1 MNNPEQI
8 TDQYEAIE
16 NQANDDAS
24 EIDLDDASLYLNREL
39 TWLEFNHRVLAEASR
54 EKNPLL
60 ERVKFL
66 AIVSN
71 NLDEF
76 FMKRIGG
83 LKQQVAA
90 GISVPSIDG
99 RTPMQQ
105 LEACHKVTRGMQQTQ
120 EQVYN
125 ELLKALSEEE
135 IRITEYQSL
144 DEQQQEKLRE
154 HFQQN
159 IFPML
164 TPLAMD
170 PSHPFP
176 FISNLTL
183 NLLVTLRFPGGHD
196 LHMARVKVPVS
207 QDVSSRL
214 IKVGED
220 FTYVTLDDLIANN
233 LDMLFPGMEI
243 ESCDLFRVT
252 RNANVELDQEAANDL
267 LESIE
272 SELRERHFAPIVR
285 LEISNGMNAVH
296 RGMLAAELGLN
307 EEQDVYTIEAMMA
320 LRDLFELTKLN
331 LPKLHDAPH
340 HPVDHP
346 QLAHDRRNIFHIL
359 RDHQGLLLQHP
370 YESFSTTVERFLRTA
385 AEDPKVLAIKM
396 TLYRTSADGNVLDSL
411 IKAARNGKQVAVLVE
426 LKARFD
432 EAANIRWA
440 RRLEQAGIH
449 VTYGVLGL
457 KTHSKLIMVIRKDY
471 SQLRRYY
478 HIGTGNYHAGTAR
491 LYTDLGLLG
500 CDEEIGKDLTEQF
513 NYLTGYSPPP
523 SYRKILAAP
532 YTLKQSLLNK
542 IEREI
547 RIHRESSTGHIQL
560 KMNAL
565 EDPDIVKSLYK
576 ATQAGVKV
584 ELIVRD
590 TCRFRPGIKGLSESG
605 SVVSIVGRFL
615 EHARITYFHNGGDEE
630 YFIGS
635 ADLMQR
641 NLMQRVEVLVP
652 VEAPALRQELRLM
665 LDVQLG
671 DKHNAWDMQSD
682 GTYIRRTPAEED
694 KSLNCQETLIG
705 VAERRLEAAKKHREK
720 RMREKLMTH
729 FKHRLKNHSQNGGNG

>member
-1 MNNPEQI
+1 
-8 TDQYEAIE
+8 
-16 NQANDDAS
+16 
-24 EIDLDDASLYLNREL
+24 
-39 TWLEFNHRVLAEASR
+39 
-54 EKNPLL
+54 
-60 ERVKFL
+60 
-66 AIVSN
+66 
-71 NLDEF
+71 
-76 FMKRIGG
+76 
-83 LKQQVAA
+83 
-90 GISVPSIDG
+90 
-99 RTPMQQ
+99 
-105 LEACHKVTRGMQQTQ
+105 
-120 EQVYN
+120 
-125 ELLKALSEEE
+125 
-135 IRITEYQSL
+135 
-144 DEQQQEKLRE
+144 
-154 HFQQN
+154 
-159 IFPML
+159 
-164 TPLAMD
+164 
-170 PSHPFP
+170 
-176 FISNLTL
+176 
-183 NLLVTLRFPGGHD
+183 
-196 LHMARVKVPVS
+196 
-207 QDVSSRL
+207 
-214 IKVGED
+214 
-220 FTYVTLDDLIANN
+220 
-233 LDMLFPGMEI
+233 
-243 ESCDLFRVT
+243 
-252 RNANVELDQEAANDL
+252 
-267 LESIE
+267 
-272 SELRERHFAPIVR
+272 
-285 LEISNGMNAVH
+285 
-296 RGMLAAELGLN
+296 
-307 EEQDVYTIEAMMA
+307 
-320 LRDLFELTKLN
+320 
-331 LPKLHDAPH
+331 
-340 HPVDHP
+340 
-346 QLAHDRRNIFHIL
+346 
-359 RDHQGLLLQHP
+359 
-370 YESFSTTVERFLRTA
+370 
-385 AEDPKVLAIKM
+385 
-396 TLYRTSADGNVLDSL
+396 L

-547 RIHRESSTGHIQL
+547 KHHRDASTGHIQL

-729 FKHRLKNHSQNGGNG
+729 FKHRLKNHSQNGGNSKL